1 MAAGKKLVWVVDDEQ
16 SILAAVKDR
25 LESNDFN
32 AATFTTAEDAVK
44 ALSRGENLPA
54 LIITDNDTRSAMT
67 GMDVIQSAVY
77 KKIPIIIQ
85 ALNDISTKVQSSG
98 AYGFVPKTGDYRA
111 LMIMV
116 NQAIGGK

>member
-1 MAAGKKLVWVVDDEQ
+1 MQGAKKLVWVVDDEQ
-16 SILAAVKDR
+16 PILSAVKER

-32 AATFTTAEDAVK
+32 VATFTTAEDAVK
-44 ALSRGENLPA
+44 TLSRGEGLPA
-54 LIITDNDTRSAMT
+54 LIITDNDTRSSMT

-85 ALNDISTKVQSSG
+85 AVNDISTKVQSSG
-98 AYGFVPKTGDYRA
+98 VYGYVPKTGDYRA